1 MGRIPRNRL
10 GAGVFHVMNRS
21 MNRQWILDNDG
32 DKQFFV
38 DLLVR
43 FRSGYALDVYHWA
56 VMANHFHLAIE
67 TLTVADLSSYIGKVT
82 RRFTTCHHARYG
94 GSGPLWVRRFKS
106 VLV

>member
-56 VMANHFHLAIE
+56 VMANH
-67 TLTVADLSSYIGKVT
+67 T
-82 RRFTTCHHARYG
+82 FTW
-94 GSGPLWVRRFKS
+94 P
-106 VLV
+106 